1 MRISILLKSFV
12 ALSAGVLVYA
22 STAFAEEPY
31 ASAKALLA
39 NKPALSRWL
48 EDHQPGMQI
57 LTSREREANA
67 ATKDARLIQNPVLTV
82 GAAGLTFGHR
92 NPGTLSF
99 TDTPNFQVTF
109 AQTVEIG
116 KRSHRISAA
125 QHHAE
130 AVTNDADY
138 SRGLLIADARES
150 LARIV
155 YLGALR
161 QALQERLKSSLDVFQ
176 LDQVRLQHGDVS
188 GIDHNRL
195 ELEVLNVQRELAD
208 NATDLTDAQA
218 QCATILG
225 ATCIGDIDVAGLE
238 DSLPRPNYPVA
249 SVFDPSQRSDVKAQ
263 RAEAASAFE
272 QAKLFQN
279 RKIPDPQIGLS
290 YLYDRLTYAGNQ
302 PHTFGVF
309 VSMPLPLSDYGQHQ
323 RVQAEERGKQSE
335 YEARRLELVAKS
347 DAKNLV
353 AAEDLTQRKLE
364 LLRTQALPLG
374 SKVLDATESAYRLG
388 QVSLTD
394 LLLARRQ
401 RAELMLDLVE
411 TYYSLFQV
419 RSQIYRV
426 LGLDGHNQ
434 KTP

>member
-1 MRISILLKSFV
+1 MRITILLKSFTV
-12 ALSAGVLVYA
+12 LASGVLVYA
-22 STAFAEEPY
+22 SPAFAEEPF
-31 ASAKALLA
+31 ASARALLA
-39 NKPALSRWL
+39 DKPALSRWL
-48 EDHQPGMQI
+48 EEHQPETQI
-57 LTSREREANA
+57 LTSREREAKA

-99 TDTPNFQVTF
+99 TDTPNFQVTL

-116 KRSHRISAA
+116 KRSHRIGAA

-130 AVTNDADY
+130 AVEKDAEY
-138 SRGLLIADARES
+138 SRGLMIADARES
-150 LARIV
+150 LARLV

-161 QALQERLKSSLDVFQ
+161 QALQERLKSSVDVVQ
-176 LDQVRLQHGDVS
+176 LDDVRLQHGDVS

-195 ELEVLNVQRELAD
+195 ELEVLNVQRQLAD
-208 NATDLTDAQA
+208 NATDLTDAEA

-225 ATCIGDIDVAGLE
+225 TTCIGDVTVDVLE
-238 DSLPRPNYPVA
+238 NSLPRPNYPIA

-309 VSMPLPLSDYGQHQ
+309 VSMPLPVSDYGQHQ
-323 RVQAEERGKQSE
+323 RVQAEERGKQAE
-335 YEARRLELVAKS
+335 FEARRLELVAKS
-347 DAKNLV
+347 DVKNLLV
-353 AAEDLTQRKLE
+353 SEDLTQRKLD
-364 LLRTQALPLG
+364 LLRAQALPLG

-426 LGLDGHNQ
+426 LGLDGQNP
-434 KTP
+434 KTQ